1 VSSMPF
7 HGRHGAALAC
17 ALLLAV
23 VSGVPAPAETL
34 YGALYLST
42 LPTGAN
48 VWVDGTFV
56 GVSPVL
62 IDPLARGHHSVTLS
76 KTGWSVQEVDVDVPS
91 GTTGLVSFRLRT
103 MAHTAGARPRG
114 SVAFRGLAEGAR
126 VAVDGATVRRDPRL
140 ALPLAAGTHVAIIST
155 PAGKVSRT
163 FTVYPDVTTQVLL
176 SEVVSD
182 EGPRAIVAPAQEF
195 LPDGTYSVDGK
206 KVVVRYGGHQ
216 VVARLGE
223 LPMRFDG
230 VTVSY
235 DAAPSR
241 INGRLYL
248 PLALLTRLTEAK
260 AK

>member
-1 VSSMPF
+1 MPF
-7 HGRHGAALAC
+7 PGRHSAALLC
-17 ALLLAV
+17 AFLFAAV
-23 VSGVPAPAETL
+23 PCVRASADTL

-48 VWVDGTFV
+48 VWIDGTFA

-62 IDPLARGHHSVTLS
+62 IDPLARGHHSVTLT
-76 KTGWSVQEVDVDVPS
+76 KTGWSVQEVDVDVPA
-91 GTTGLVSFRLRT
+91 GTTALVSFRLRT
-103 MAHTAGARPRG
+103 IARPAGERPRG
-114 SVAFRGLAEGAR
+114 SVAFHGLAQGAR
-126 VAVDGATVRRDPRL
+126 VAIDGAALLRDPRV
-140 ALPLAAGTHVAIIST
+140 AFSLAAGTHVAIIAT

-163 FTVYPDVTTQVLL
+163 FTVYPDTTTQVVL
-176 SEVVSD
+176 SEVAAD
-182 EGPRAIVAPAQEF
+182 PGPSGIVAPAQEF
-195 LPDGTYSVDGK
+195 LPDGAYALEGK
-206 KVVVRYGGHQ
+206 KVIVRFAGHQ
-216 VVARLGE
+216 VFAQLGE

-248 PLALLTRLTEAK
+248 PLALLTKLTQAK